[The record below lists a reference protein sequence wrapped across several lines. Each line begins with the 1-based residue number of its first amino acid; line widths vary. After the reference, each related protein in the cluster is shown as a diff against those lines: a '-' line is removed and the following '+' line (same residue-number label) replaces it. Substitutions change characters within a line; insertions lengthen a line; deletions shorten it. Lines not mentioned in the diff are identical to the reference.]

1 MADLC
6 TTADVKSAAGISTN
20 ADDALIETTISA
32 ASAAIQAWCGRE
44 LAPVAGTPTRRFE
57 ARSRVVDLAPHDL
70 LSASSVTLH
79 PTASSPSVLTTA
91 QWLGHLAP
99 EGTITVVTIAASVTL
114 ASDTWD
120 EFGVALLDI
129 TGTWGVATTPT
140 DVARA
145 CALTAASWLDR
156 AVDAYAAQ
164 VSVDTPGGA
173 RLASGVGAAI
183 PAAARRLLDPYRR
196 LPVP

>member
-6 TTADVKSAAGISTN
+6 TTADVKNAAGISTS
-20 ADDALIETTISA
+20 ADDALIATLISA
-32 ASAAIQAWCGRE
+32 ASSAIGAYCQRE
-44 LAPVAGTPTRRFE
+44 LAAVAGTPTRRVE
-57 ARSRVVDLAPHDL
+57 ARSRVVDLAPYDL
-70 LSASSVTLH
+70 RSATTVTLH
-79 PTASSPSVLTTA
+79 PTATSPTTLTTSE
-91 QWLGHLAP
+91 WLGHATAD
-99 EGTITVVTIAASVTL
+99 GTYTTLTLGASVSL

-164 VSVDTPGGA
+164 VSIDTPGGA
-173 RLASGVGAAI
+173 RLATGVGAAI

-196 LPVP
+196 LTTP